1 MHSTAFHNPP
11 MHTNNKHK
19 AQLAKWHKIWG
30 WCESTVVSF
39 LSSLVGILRYMRLFL
54 SRKPFCDLLVCMCM
68 YVCGCVLVYM
78 CMLVCTCM
86 YVHIVHPPLWYMFW
100 GWEQNRPLCWSCPL
114 TSLSPLACSVC
125 GMAMGQERMKEW
137 KRAMTKYMGQFESI
151 PLPEWKHH
159 HSSWSL
165 WQWAGEK
172 QGNPFQYATHL

>member
-1 MHSTAFHNPP
+1 
-11 MHTNNKHK
+11 
-19 AQLAKWHKIWG
+19 
-30 WCESTVVSF
+30 
-39 LSSLVGILRYMRLFL
+39 
-54 SRKPFCDLLVCMCM
+54 M
-68 YVCGCVLVYM
+68 YVCRCVLVYM

-114 TSLSPLACSVC
+114 TALSPLACSVC
-125 GMAMGQERMKEW
+125 GMAMGQERMKER

-172 QGNPFQYATHL
+172 RQSISICNPFIGRSKMSVYNTLICVPKGLYTQLLCANLICFWILSHDLHLYYTRLPMHYTDGGFSVSLFWLRNS